1 MGIGLGS
8 FIALLLETYSS
19 INDGGIYPACIFTM
33 AGLGLFAGFN
43 MTKKLDKEQNIKITN
58 QKLKTTVQY

>member
-8 FIALLLETYSS
+8 FIALLLETYTS

-43 MTKKLDKEQNIKITN
+43 MTKKLDKE
-58 QKLKTTVQY
+58 